1 MKKIQCLFAGSCGTT
16 VEKSKKKEWLVLFK
30 KSAAYMLHGAVV
42 LFLLPLAAQ
51 AQVPDTLVAARDA
64 GGTTRMSLH
73 TNGSLYVGGTY
84 GGGATGLPVS
94 GAGTRLVWYPE
105 KASFRAGYIDGTQW
119 DDANIGVS
127 SFASGYNVRALGDYS
142 TALGFG
148 CQASGSSTFAVGE
161 SNVANAAASVAMGY
175 HANTNARQGSF
186 VFADRSTIDTL
197 RAGVNHSA
205 TWRLSGGFRIF
216 TSSNLSTGVTVQSGA
231 SVSNWGQS
239 NAVISTSTGAYLS
252 TSGVW
257 TNVSDVSR
265 KHRFEAVSGEDILSR
280 LRQVPI
286 QRWSYRT
293 DKDSVRHIGP
303 TAQDF
308 RAAFGLGND
317 ERTIGTIDADGIA
330 LAGVQALENRS
341 RNQLAAIERLQVE
354 NAELR
359 KRLDAIEKGAGTKL
373 AGIPLV
379 AILVL
384 CGTGLAGLVLRRR
397 LAGKA

>member
-1 MKKIQCLFAGSCGTT
+1 M
-16 VEKSKKKEWLVLFK
+16 
-30 KSAAYMLHGAVV
+30 
-42 LFLLPLAAQ
+42 
-51 AQVPDTLVAARDA
+51 
-64 GGTTRMSLH
+64 
-73 TNGSLYVGGTY
+73 
-84 GGGATGLPVS
+84 
-94 GAGTRLVWYPE
+94 
-105 KASFRAGYIDGTQW
+105 
-119 DDANIGVS
+119 
-127 SFASGYNVRALGDYS
+127 
-142 TALGFG
+142 
-148 CQASGSSTFAVGE
+148 
-161 SNVANAAASVAMGY
+161 
-175 HANTNARQGSF
+175 
-186 VFADRSTIDTL
+186 
-197 RAGVNHSA
+197 
-205 TWRLSGGFRIF
+205 
-216 TSSNLSTGVTVQSGA
+216 
-231 SVSNWGQS
+231 
-239 NAVISTSTGAYLS
+239 
-252 TSGVW
+252 W

-286 QRWSYRT
+286 QRWSYRA

-359 KRLDAIEKGAGTKL
+359 KRLDAIEKGAGAKL